1 MEQGV
6 TLDTSYKT
14 PIKFEMAPEEK
25 LRTSVVDKGHL
36 LKKNAIIEK
45 LMEKAIIEINCNSLE
60 KKQQQRLTTWLLFW
74 PTF

>member
-6 TLDTSYKT
+6 TLDTHKIWNGT
-14 PIKFEMAPEEK
+14 RREIAHKCGRQGPTFE
-25 LRTSVVDKGHL
+25 
-36 LKKNAIIEK
+36 KKNAIIEK
-45 LMEKAIIEINCNSLE
+45 LMEKAIIGINCNSLE